1 MLQLSFLPF
10 ISGFL
15 NCSRDKLLEVK
26 GVILSVLLCNWV
38 QLDGFVL
45 GFLWLIYIIDR
56 LV

>member
-15 NCSRDKLLEVK
+15 NCSRDKLLAVK
-26 GVILSVLLCNWV
+26 GVILSVLLCNWI